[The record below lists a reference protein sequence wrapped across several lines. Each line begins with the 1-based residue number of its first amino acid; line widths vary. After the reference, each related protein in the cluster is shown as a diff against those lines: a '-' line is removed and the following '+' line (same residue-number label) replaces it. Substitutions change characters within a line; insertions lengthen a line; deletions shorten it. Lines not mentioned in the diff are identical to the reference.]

1 MGTLWYCL
9 VTTMIV
15 GYVIFDGYDLG
26 AGIIHLRVART
37 DEERRRVLKSIGPL
51 WDGNEVWLVALGGT
65 LFFAFPRLYASSFS
79 GFYLPLMIV
88 LWLLIFRGISLE
100 FRSKVND
107 PVWRSF
113 WDVVFAVASGLL
125 AFVFGVALGNVMR
138 GVGLDSSGSFFLPL
152 WTNFSINSPVGAFDW
167 YTATAGTFALCT
179 LAHHG
184 SLWLALRTQ
193 GDLGERARRAARAA
207 WALVIVTGA
216 AVTVLTFR
224 IQPRLAQHFAQSP
237 WGVIFPL
244 VALAGL
250 FAARIFAARRRDGV
264 AFLASSISIAGM
276 LGSAAFGIFPYVLPS
291 RTDPALALTVQNT
304 LAGRN
309 GLSLGLMWWCPGM
322 LLATSY
328 VLYVHWKFSG
338 KVEAGGSDEQS

>member
-9 VTTMIV
+9 VALLIV

-26 AGIIHLRVART
+26 AGIVHLGVART
-37 DEERRRVLKSIGPL
+37 DAERRQVLKSIGPL

-65 LFFAFPRLYASSFS
+65 IFFAFPRLYASSFS

-125 AFVFGVALGNVMR
+125 TLVFGVALGNIMR
-138 GVGLDSSGSFFLPL
+138 GVVLDSSGNFFLPL
-152 WTNFSINSPVGAFDW
+152 WTNFGIGPPVGALDW
-167 YTATAGTFALCT
+167 YTLTVGLFALCT

-184 SLWLALRTQ
+184 ALWLALRTE
-193 GDLGERARRAARAA
+193 GELHRRARRAAAA
-207 WALVIVTGA
+207 IWPWVLVTGA

-224 IQPRLAQHFAQSP
+224 IQPRLSQHLAQSP
-237 WGVIFPL
+237 WGVVFPVAAVAGL
-244 VALAGL
+244 VAARVLISRLREGL
-250 FAARIFAARRRDGV
+250 
-264 AFLASSISIAGM
+264 AFLASGVSIAGM

-291 RTDPALALTVQNT
+291 RTDPALALTIQNT
-304 LAGRN
+304 LAGQN
-309 GLSLGLMWWCPGM
+309 GLWLGLMWWSPGIA
-322 LLATSY
+322 LAIFY
-328 VLYVHWKFSG
+328 VAYVHKKFSC
-338 KVEAGGSDEQS
+338 KVEVGGEGY